1 MNRFTHQRNTSRIIV
16 RPLEKQDY
24 AAWLS
29 GFTNRLV
36 SQHEY
41 DPGKLNMSDCTS
53 VWFDQLVDNHQSLA
67 LEDQAHV
74 FAVFRL
80 DDGTHLGMV
89 DFSTLARDAFQW
101 GRVGYTIHNQHWGQG
116 YGTEAVDLA
125 MRIAFDDLNFQRI
138 EAHIN
143 LDNEAS
149 VRLAERVGMSYECT
163 REGFIY
169 ENDEW
174 VDHLVYVKTKHR
186 R

>member
-1 MNRFTHQRNTSRIIV
+1 MNPFTYHRKTNRIIV
-16 RPLEKQDY
+16 RPLEKRDY
-24 AAWLS
+24 DTWLS

-36 SQHEY
+36 SQHVY
-41 DPGKLNMSDCTS
+41 DPGKLDMSDCTS
-53 VWFDQLVDNHQSLA
+53 VWFGQLVDTHQSLA
-67 LEDQAHV
+67 HEDRAHV
-74 FAVFRL
+74 FGIFRL
-80 DDGTHLGMV
+80 EDGIHLGMV
-89 DFSTLARDAFQW
+89 DFSTLARDGFHW
-101 GRVGYTIHNQHWGQG
+101 GRVGYTIHNQHGQNG

-163 REGFIY
+163 REGFIF

>member
-1 MNRFTHQRNTSRIIV
+1 MPSFTEGRKSSRLHV
-16 RPLEKQDY
+16 RPLQKEDY
-24 AAWLS
+24 ECWLE

-36 SQHEY
+36 SQHVY
-41 DPGKLNMSDCTS
+41 DPGKLDMSDCTS

-74 FAVFRL
+74 FAIFRL
-80 DDGTHLGMV
+80 DDGAHLGMV

-101 GRVGYTIHNQHWGQG
+101 GRVGYTIHNQHWGHG
-116 YGTEAVDLA
+116 YGKEAVDLA